1 MTAESITIEAVL
13 EHVIFY
19 NAANFYAVARCKTLD
34 SGAYFTATGLIPNA
48 RSGDRLELSGAWT
61 KHSKYGEQFNLVSAR
76 LIMPSTLEGMRKYLE
91 SCGIKGVGPVTARKI
106 IEAFGEE
113 AFNVLA
119 NEPEKLSGLKGMPR
133 DKALQIQAEWRAHHN
148 AGELICFLQQAGI
161 NTMWADEILAAY
173 GTNAI
178 ERIKENPYI
187 LAYDFPYGGFMA
199 AERLAH
205 MLEIEVDPEVRSH
218 AVWLH
223 VLYQESLNGHTYV
236 PKAKAMPKLEQEFG
250 IDTAEAEAA
259 LAYLIEICR
268 VALDENALTGET
280 AVALINLYEA
290 ELGAARHLL
299 AMLTLP
305 PFVRANAALSYLAEV
320 LPHETFLSAEQ
331 IEAVQGAVS
340 QRVSVITGGAGTG
353 KTTTIKLLARALM
366 AAGCEVKLAAPTGRA
381 AKRLSEVSGYE
392 ALTLHRLL
400 EYTPAEMS
408 FIRNSDNPLEV
419 DVVIVD
425 EASMLDVELLYALL
439 RALPLNSML
448 IFAGDPYQLPPVGAG
463 NTLHDFIDSRRLP
476 TYVLTEIFRQEEDS
490 SITKNAY
497 RVRHGELP
505 VFSETDFG
513 AECVLFQKDNP
524 DEIARTLVAVCRK
537 YENKGDLQ
545 VLTPMNKGPMGTLAL
560 NKVLQDALN
569 PAVSGGASLKAFR
582 LNDKVMQL
590 KNNYGKD
597 VFNGDIGTVCKIAP
611 NELEVDF
618 YEQIVSYT
626 VEELHEL
633 TLAYAVTIHKSQ
645 GSEYPAVVIIMT
657 PQHKFMLQRNLLY
670 TAISRGKGRVIII
683 GDMRA
688 VAYAV
693 HNDRP
698 VQRRSRLK
706 GFLSEPTA
714 QGAAGP

>member
-1 MTAESITIEAVL
+1 MAPESIIIEAVV

-19 NAANFYAVARCKTLD
+19 NAVNFYTVARCKTLD
-34 SGAYFTATGLIPNA
+34 KGNYLTATGLIPNA
-48 RSGDRLELSGAWT
+48 RSGDRLELAGVWT
-61 KHSKYGEQFNLVSAR
+61 KHSKYGEQFSVKSAKV
-76 LIMPSTLEGMRKYLE
+76 IMPSTLEGMRKYLE

-106 IEAFGEE
+106 VEAFGED

-119 NEPEKLSGLKGMPR
+119 NEPEKLSGLKGMPV
-133 DKALQIQAEWRAHHN
+133 DKAIQIQAEWRAHHN

-161 NTMWADEILAAY
+161 NTTWADEILTIY

-199 AERLAH
+199 AERLVR
-205 MLEIEVDPEVRSH
+205 MLEVEPDADARSH

-223 VLYQESLNGHTYV
+223 LLYQESLNGHTYIE
-236 PKAKAMPKLEQEFG
+236 KAPALVKLEHEFG
-250 IDTAEAEAA
+250 IDYDTAEAA
-259 LAYLIEICR
+259 LAYLIELCR
-268 VALDENALTGET
+268 VVQDENAETGT
-280 AVALINLYEA
+280 PALALVNLYEA
-290 ELGAARHLL
+290 ELDAARHLQ

-305 PFVRANAALSYLAEV
+305 PFIRSNSALAYLEEALEQ
-320 LPHETFLSAEQ
+320 ESFLSAEQ
-331 IEAVQGAVS
+331 INAVKGAVG

-353 KTTTIKLLARALM
+353 KTTTIKLLAKALM
-366 AAGCEVKLAAPTGRA
+366 VAGCEVKLAAPTGRA

-392 ALTLHRLL
+392 ALTIHRLL
-400 EYTPAEMS
+400 EYTPNEMT
-408 FIRNSDNPLEV
+408 FIRNLENPLEV
-419 DVVIVD
+419 DAVIID
-425 EASMLDVELLYALL
+425 EASMLDVELLHALL
-439 RALPLNSML
+439 QALPLNSML

-463 NTLHDFIDSRRLP
+463 NTLHDLIDSRRLP

-490 SITKNAY
+490 SIIKNAY
-497 RVRHGELP
+497 RVRHGAVP
-505 VFSETDFG
+505 VFSTQDMQ
-513 AECVLFQKDNP
+513 AECILFQQENAD
-524 DEIARTLVAVCRK
+524 DIAKTLVHICQK
-537 YENKGDLQ
+537 YKDKHDLQ

-560 NKVLQDALN
+560 NQVLQDALN
-569 PAVSGGASLKAFR
+569 PKAAGVSALKAFR
-582 LNDKVMQL
+582 LGDKVMQL

-597 VFNGDIGTVCKIAP
+597 VFNGDIGTVSSVSP
-611 NELEVDF
+611 VGLEVDF
-618 YEQIVSYT
+618 YDRVVGYA

-670 TAISRGKGRVIII
+670 TAISRGKGRVIVI

-688 VAYAV
+688 VTYAV

-706 GFLSEPTA
+706 GFL
-714 QGAAGP
+714 G